1 MEKLKTHMEE
11 TEEFRQMQISP
22 ESLKRLR
29 QFVKEERMDFS
40 ECLAVLLVEQ
50 DFVLDGSA
58 ELDRE
63 TLQRKIALFQ
73 RKKPKPFGQLVLAC
87 EKIFLDLVYFPLP
100 KTKGESKF
108 FFEDGYGMARSY
120 GGNRTHEGIDI
131 FGSSKERSYYPVVSM
146 TDGIVEKIGWLP
158 LGGYRIGIRSPG
170 GGYFYYAHLSAY
182 EKDFQVGDRVCA
194 GEILGLMGDTG
205 YGPEGTSGKFPVHL
219 HLGIYITDHRGEE
232 MSVNP
237 YPILV
242 LLENQTQE
250 YQY

>member
-50 DFVLDGSA
+50 DFVLDGSV

-87 EKIFLDLVYFPLP
+87 EKIFW
-100 KTKGESKF
+100 
-108 FFEDGYGMARSY
+108 
-120 GGNRTHEGIDI
+120 IWCI
-131 FGSSKERSYYPVVSM
+131 FHCRKQR
-146 TDGIVEKIGWLP
+146 
-158 LGGYRIGIRSPG
+158 
-170 GGYFYYAHLSAY
+170 
-182 EKDFQVGDRVCA
+182 
-194 GEILGLMGDTG
+194 
-205 YGPEGTSGKFPVHL
+205 
-219 HLGIYITDHRGEE
+219 
-232 MSVNP
+232 
-237 YPILV
+237 
-242 LLENQTQE
+242 ENQNFSLKTDTE
-250 YQY
+250 WLAVMAETVPMRELIFLAAAKSAATIRW

>member
-1 MEKLKTHMEE
+1 
-11 TEEFRQMQISP
+11 MQISP

-50 DFVLDGSA
+50 DFVLDGSV

-73 RKKPKPFGQLVLAC
+73 RKKPKPFGQLILAC

-131 FGSSKERSYYPVVSM
+131 FGSSKAQLLS
-146 TDGIVEKIGWLP
+146 
-158 LGGYRIGIRSPG
+158 GGKY
-170 GGYFYYAHLSAY
+170 
-182 EKDFQVGDRVCA
+182 DRW
-194 GEILGLMGDTG
+194 D
-205 YGPEGTSGKFPVHL
+205 
-219 HLGIYITDHRGEE
+219 RGEDR
-232 MSVNP
+232 MAAFGRISDR
-237 YPILV
+237 YSQSRRRIF
-242 LLENQTQE
+242 LLCTFVCL
-250 YQY
+250 

>member
-1 MEKLKTHMEE
+1 M
-11 TEEFRQMQISP
+11 
-22 ESLKRLR
+22 
-29 QFVKEERMDFS
+29 
-40 ECLAVLLVEQ
+40 
-50 DFVLDGSA
+50 A

-63 TLQRKIALFQ
+63 MLQRKIALF
-73 RKKPKPFGQLVLAC
+73 RKKKPKPFEQLVLAC
-87 EKIFLDLVYFPLP
+87 EKIFSDLVCFPLP
-100 KTKGESKF
+100 KTKGGSKF
-108 FFEDGYGMARSY
+108 FFEDGYGMPRSY

-182 EKDFQVGDRVCA
+182 EKDFQVGDRVQA

-219 HLGIYITDHRGEE
+219 HLGIYITNHRGEE
-232 MSVNP
+232 MSINP